1 MERQLPDRL
10 KEALAQFVQKP
21 RPVELEAPVVAGD
34 IRLCEGG
41 GRREFVLCLEGVQTE
56 HQYWHTGT
64 HETMSVP
71 SFAHLNVCLLTNDVD
86 LASDTTPILSPEI
99 TGLGFGLLATTV
111 SAAVFPHQLSGR
123 YGHMGT
129 ELAVAVKRVTWAGDL
144 GLFHRYPQLL
154 RGLPLAGPMDPRWHE
169 HELWLTEVMQPM
181 AYECMGA
188 VFADLD
194 GEPHAE
200 TCPCSLCRTGTVGS
214 TGTSGA

>member
-144 GLFHRYPQLL
+144 GQFHRYPQLL
-154 RGLPLAGPMDPRWHE
+154 RGLPLAGPMDPAGMNTSCGSPKSCSPWPTSAWGPS
-169 HELWLTEVMQPM
+169 LLTLTASPTRKP
-181 AYECMGA
+181 ARA
-188 VFADLD
+188 PSA
-194 GEPHAE
+194 EPV
-200 TCPCSLCRTGTVGS
+200 R
-214 TGTSGA
+214 